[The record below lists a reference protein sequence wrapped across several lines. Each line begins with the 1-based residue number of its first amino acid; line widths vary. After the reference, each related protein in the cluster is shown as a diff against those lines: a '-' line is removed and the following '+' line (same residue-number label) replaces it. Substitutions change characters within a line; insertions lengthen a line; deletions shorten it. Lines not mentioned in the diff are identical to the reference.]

1 MNAMLQ
7 HQPLGPIGTAGGN
20 LSRRK
25 LRGRMLELLCGTA
38 ALIGVGIFLII
49 LGYVCIKGI
58 SAIDLSFFT
67 KTPKPVG
74 ESGGGV
80 ANAIAGTL
88 LIVGIA
94 AAIALP
100 IGIGSG
106 TYLAEFGRGT
116 FATVVRTIIDVL
128 TGVPSIVI
136 GILAYELIVVP
147 MHRFSAFA
155 GGVALA
161 VLMLPTIVRTTEEIL
176 RLVPHEYTEAALA
189 LGAPRWRTVISI
201 VYPAATGG
209 IITGVMLALARAAGE
224 TAPLLF
230 TALGNTFWNW
240 SPGQPTAALPLQI
253 YQYAISPYEDWHRQA
268 WAAAL
273 VLVVLILFLSALAR
287 ITTSRQR

>member
-1 MNAMLQ
+1 MSTSL
-7 HQPLGPIGTAGGN
+7 QPLSIGMKDGN

-25 LRGRMLELLCGTA
+25 TRGRLLESLCATA
-38 ALIGVGIFLII
+38 ALIGVGVFLII
-49 LGYVCIKGI
+49 LGYVVIQGVG
-58 SAIDLSFFT
+58 ALNADFFT

-74 ESGGGV
+74 EAGGGV

-88 LIVGIA
+88 LIVAIA

-100 IGIGSG
+100 IGIGTG
-106 TYLAEFGRGT
+106 TYLAEFGTGK
-116 FATVVRTIIDVL
+116 FASGVRTITDVL

-136 GILAYELIVVP
+136 GILAYQLVVVP

-161 VLMLPTIVRTTEEIL
+161 VLMLPTIVRTTEDIL

-209 IITGVMLALARAAGE
+209 IITGIMLAVARAAGE

-230 TALGNTFWNW
+230 TAFGNTFWNW
-240 SPGQPTAALPLQI
+240 NPGQPTAALPLQI

-273 VLVVLILFLSALAR
+273 VLVLLILILSLLAR
-287 ITTSRQR
+287 IATSRHQ